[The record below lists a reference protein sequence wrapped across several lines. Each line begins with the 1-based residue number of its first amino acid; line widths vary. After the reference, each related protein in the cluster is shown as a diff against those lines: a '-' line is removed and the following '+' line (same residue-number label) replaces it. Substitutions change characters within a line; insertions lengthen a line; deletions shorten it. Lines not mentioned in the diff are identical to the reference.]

1 MRPAE
6 ELIACIANCS
16 QIPPA
21 RRRAIQRELGSHVED
36 FITASREAGCDEGE
50 IEKLVQSRF
59 GDPAQIALGFARV
72 YRHERRMFQ
81 VIAYALSTLC
91 LAGAL
96 WAVILALQAGMAF
109 GVGTPIMDVLASRH
123 AVIEGFDIVASIAA
137 YLGLTSFE
145 SLFETRQFQKAVL
158 LLSLIVAG
166 LILSCGAVGWHSAFL
181 LYGLING
188 VFFRA
193 LQLFVASKAARV
205 GLVVVCFALA
215 GVVSALLRSP
225 GSQLALATTCASW
238 LVMGAGYQLVSHLA
252 VRVDAAL
259 FNGLQRIQVD

>member
-1 MRPAE
+1 
-6 ELIACIANCS
+6 
-16 QIPPA
+16 
-21 RRRAIQRELGSHVED
+21 
-36 FITASREAGCDEGE
+36 
-50 IEKLVQSRF
+50 
-59 GDPAQIALGFARV
+59 
-72 YRHERRMFQ
+72 
-81 VIAYALSTLC
+81 
-91 LAGAL
+91 
-96 WAVILALQAGMAF
+96 
-109 GVGTPIMDVLASRH
+109 
-123 AVIEGFDIVASIAA
+123 
-137 YLGLTSFE
+137 
-145 SLFETRQFQKAVL
+145 VL